1 MSWAP
6 PMLHAA
12 PRDASTLAWNIPPA
26 ELTLA
31 PGEVH
36 VWRADLD
43 AVGDTDVAQ
52 LTLLLA
58 PDERAR
64 AGRRVHAPDRQR
76 VIVGRAA
83 LRMVLARY
91 AGVDAACLTFG
102 RTAAGKP
109 VLTEPPDSALRF
121 STSHSAGLA
130 LCAIVA
136 GREVGVDVE
145 RILRGPMEDVV
156 ADRTLSPTELS
167 VLRALGPGG
176 RDRAFFA
183 VWTRKEAYAKARG
196 LGLALAF
203 ERFSV
208 SAAPD
213 APALLDAEDDD
224 PRRWTMYDLP
234 AGDGY
239 AAALVVEGAVGRP
252 MCWAWS
258 PAVSAR

>member
-1 MSWAP
+1 MP
-6 PMLHAA
+6 GR
-12 PRDASTLAWNIPPA
+12 RDAGDPVTSTA
-26 ELTLA
+26 T
-31 PGEVH
+31 
-36 VWRADLD
+36 
-43 AVGDTDVAQ
+43 
-52 LTLLLA
+52 
-58 PDERAR
+58 
-64 AGRRVHAPDRQR
+64 
-76 VIVGRAA
+76 
-83 LRMVLARY
+83 
-91 AGVDAACLTFG
+91 
-102 RTAAGKP
+102 
-109 VLTEPPDSALRF
+109 
-121 STSHSAGLA
+121 
-130 LCAIVA
+130 
-136 GREVGVDVE
+136 
-145 RILRGPMEDVV
+145 
-156 ADRTLSPTELS
+156 PTELS